1 MFKKNR
7 RHMQIPL
14 TSHVDEMPP
23 KLRKRLENSW
33 ACVFYRDF
41 FCRMDE
47 TPFSVLYADIPSRP
61 NIPIN
66 VLVGLEF
73 PNQAMAGPTK
83 SCTTT
88 FVTTHRCATL
98 WVIAN

>member
-1 MFKKNR
+1 MFKKPSPYAN
-7 RHMQIPL
+7 PL

-73 PNQAMAGPTK
+73 QIRQWLDRP
-83 SCTTT
+83 
-88 FVTTHRCATL
+88 
-98 WVIAN
+98 